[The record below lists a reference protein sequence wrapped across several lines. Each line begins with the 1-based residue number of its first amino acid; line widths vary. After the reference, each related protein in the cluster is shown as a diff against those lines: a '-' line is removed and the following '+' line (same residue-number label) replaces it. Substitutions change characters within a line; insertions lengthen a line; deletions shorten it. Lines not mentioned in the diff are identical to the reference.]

1 MKEIIRV
8 IIILNGLI
16 LSARS
21 MDGPPPLEPPRA
33 AANFSLTVLAF
44 METYQ
49 HQTKGILVQKLQ
61 QEEDDPRTFPYYS
74 PPACNPRIPDELDH
88 LSEKLNKKTQ
98 QDFIDYFEQTLPTDH
113 FLIQVSESVLSNA
126 HIELINSSLAQFVLL
141 ITTDKTTNLNRF
153 INITERLDPRIKI
166 ALSDRTARGIAA
178 TDISR
183 LLSKLSC
190 SKLYHLSLRHIANET
205 AQNIAAC
212 EHLKNLVGLSVE
224 RSYLTGDGV
233 LAIGVSPNLPSLKIF
248 SVDLRALLTAIHPDF
263 TVRMAPF
270 QHRLHRYEWVGRI

>member
-88 LSEKLNKKTQ
+88 LSEKLNKKLNK
-98 QDFIDYFEQTLPTDH
+98 I
-113 FLIQVSESVLSNA
+113 
-126 HIELINSSLAQFVLL
+126 SS
-141 ITTDKTTNLNRF
+141 IILN
-153 INITERLDPRIKI
+153 
-166 ALSDRTARGIAA
+166 
-178 TDISR
+178 
-183 LLSKLSC
+183 KLSPQTTF
-190 SKLYHLSLRHIANET
+190 LY
-205 AQNIAAC
+205 
-212 EHLKNLVGLSVE
+212 KSVKAY
-224 RSYLTGDGV
+224 YLTPI
-233 LAIGVSPNLPSLKIF
+233 LN
-248 SVDLRALLTAIHPDF
+248 
-263 TVRMAPF
+263 
-270 QHRLHRYEWVGRI
+270 